1 MMTKKIIAKCTL
13 IVFVLLTVA
22 CGGLRFNQSAPE
34 AKDFHPK
41 RIAVFPIEVWNH
53 KEVDSRAIV
62 EQIVAESLVK
72 KQFFENVM
80 DVESLQK
87 KISEN
92 EALRNAKNEYLS
104 KMQMLNFTDAD
115 LSRKIGDMLKIDA
128 FLLLSVDEW
137 KYYAEGDKKI
147 AEVGLSMAMYDIAT
161 GKVMW
166 KANHAKISD
175 YVLLKPGL
183 SGIARDVVNKMIDYM
198 PH

>member
-1 MMTKKIIAKCTL
+1 MMTKKIFAKCTL

-62 EQIVAESLVK
+62 ERILAESLVK

-80 DVESLQK
+80 DVESLKQK
-87 KISEN
+87 EQEN
-92 EALRNAKNEYLS
+92 EELRNLRTDYLAKL
-104 KMQMLNFTDAD
+104 QMLNFSDPD
-115 LSRKIGDMLKIDA
+115 LIKKIGDLMNIDS

-137 KYYAEGDKKI
+137 KYYAEGDKKM

-161 GKVMW
+161 GKVIW
-166 KANHAKISD
+166 KANHSIVKD
-175 YVLLKPGL
+175 YVLLKPEL
-183 SGIARDVVNKMIDYM
+183 PGIARDVARKMINYM